1 MNVLH
6 YDSMDVERLKQECS
20 SHGIKYCHKMPMTK
34 MIDAFKKWWWTEN
47 QGWSWNKNKMS

>member
-6 YDSMDVERLKQECS
+6 YDSMDVERLRQECS
-20 SHGIKYCHKMPMTK
+20 SHGIKYCHKMPKTK
-34 MIDAFKKWWWTEN
+34 MIDAFKKWLWTKN